1 MRANGTQ
8 NGSSKN
14 LPRGDWTA
22 VLDIGSSKVVC
33 LVAMDDGEGGID
45 LQGLGVAECKGVK
58 RGVVTDLE
66 ETSRAIDAA
75 VRRVEQ
81 QIGEKIESLIT
92 GVTGT
97 HLEGHNAM
105 GFVPI
110 YPRSRQITRE
120 DVLQV
125 INHSRQFMIPPDR
138 EMIQALPREF
148 KIDGQRGVQRPIGM
162 NGSKLEVTTYIVT
175 GQTTHI
181 QNIEKATQMTGRRV
195 DQMVVTSLASGL
207 GVLTPDEI
215 ELGAVVV
222 DIGEGVTDI
231 GVFQGGSIAYSA
243 TIPIGSGLVT
253 SDISKLLRCSP
264 DEAER
269 LKVMHAH
276 ATSAGVDE
284 RDSVQVIQL
293 GHDEPRALQR
303 KVLCEITESRMR
315 ELAVMVRQQIEKS
328 GLYAMLPGGVVLT
341 GGGALLSGSE
351 KLFTE
356 VLKHLRVRHAEP
368 RLYAGHGM
376 DTDRSG
382 LATAAGIARF
392 AIQCFDDEL
401 GPASGSGGWKERIR
415 TIFSL
420 ISGKA

>member
-1 MRANGTQ
+1 MRGNS
-8 NGSSKN
+8 NGSTRHMPTGE
-14 LPRGDWTA
+14 LVT
-22 VLDIGSSKVVC
+22 VLDIGSSKVAC
-33 LVAMDDGEGGID
+33 LAAIDDGEGAFD
-45 LQGLGVAECKGVK
+45 LQGLAVAECKGVK

-81 QIGEKIESLIT
+81 QLDQKIENVVASIS
-92 GVTGT
+92 GS

-110 YPRSRQITRE
+110 YPRSRQISRE

-181 QNIEKATQMTGRRV
+181 QNIEKAVSMTGRRV
-195 DQMVVTSLASGL
+195 DQMIVSSLASGL

-222 DIGEGVTDI
+222 DIGEGTTDI
-231 GVFQGGSIAYSA
+231 GVFQGGSISYSA
-243 TIPIGSGLVT
+243 SIPIGSGLVT
-253 SDISKLLRCSP
+253 SDISKLLRTSP
-264 DEAER
+264 EEAER
-269 LKVMHAH
+269 LKVFHAQ
-276 ATSAGVDE
+276 ATAAGVNE
-284 RDSVQVIQL
+284 AESVEITQL
-293 GHDEPRALQR
+293 GHPEPRALQR
-303 KVLCEITESRMR
+303 KVLSEITESRMR

-328 GLYAMLPGGVVLT
+328 GLYAVLPGGVVLT
-341 GGGALLSGSE
+341 GGGSLLSGTD
-351 KLFTE
+351 KLFSE
-356 VLKHLRVRHAEP
+356 VLKHLRVRRAEP
-368 RLYAGHGM
+368 KLYGGHGM
-376 DTDRSG
+376 DTDRAG
-382 LATAAGIARF
+382 LATSAGTARF
-392 AIQCFDDEL
+392 ALQCFEDEL
-401 GPASGSGGWKERIR
+401 GPVSGGGIKATIR
-415 TIFSL
+415 SIFSL
-420 ISGKA
+420 ISGKS

>member
-1 MRANGTQ
+1 MRSNSAH
-8 NGSSKN
+8 NGSTRP
-14 LPRGDWTA
+14 LPKGDWTA
-22 VLDIGSSKVVC
+22 VVEIGSSKVVC

-66 ETSRAIDAA
+66 ETARAIDAA

-81 QIGEKIESLIT
+81 QIGNKIESAVV

-97 HLEGHNAM
+97 HLEGHSAM

-125 INHSRQFMIPPDR
+125 INHSRQLMIPPDR

-148 KIDGQRGVQRPIGM
+148 KIDGQRGIQRPIGM
-162 NGSKLEVTTYIVT
+162 NGSKLEVTTFIVT

-181 QNIEKATQMTGRRV
+181 QNIEKSLEMTGRRV
-195 DQMVVTSLASGL
+195 DQMVVAPLASGL

-215 ELGAVVV
+215 ELGAAVV
-222 DIGEGVTDI
+222 DIGEGIADV
-231 GVFQGGSIAYSA
+231 GVFQGGSIAFSA
-243 TIPIGSGLVT
+243 SIPIGGGLVT
-253 SDISKLLRCSP
+253 SDISKLLRTSP
-264 DEAER
+264 EEAER
-269 LKVMHAH
+269 LKVFHAL
-276 ATSAGVDE
+276 ASAQGIDE
-284 RDSVQVIQL
+284 KDIVEVTQL
-293 GHDEPRALQR
+293 GHPEPRALQR

-341 GGGALLSGSE
+341 GGGSLLSGTD
-351 KLFTE
+351 KLFAE
-356 VLKHLRVRHAEP
+356 VLKHLRVRQAEA

-376 DTDRSG
+376 DTDRPG

-392 AIQCFDDEL
+392 AIQCYDDEL
-401 GPASGSGGWKERIR
+401 GPVSGSGGWKERIR